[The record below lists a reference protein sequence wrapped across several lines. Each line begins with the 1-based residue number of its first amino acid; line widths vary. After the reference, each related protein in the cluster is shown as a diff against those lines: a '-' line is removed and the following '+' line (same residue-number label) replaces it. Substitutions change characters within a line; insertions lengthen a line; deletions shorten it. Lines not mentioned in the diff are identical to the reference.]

1 MGIIRSMEFSYMNIS
16 NYMYVYRTIFFYKRV
31 NITELSDF
39 RKHWIPATPKDTT
52 MSFGASPTVC
62 WRKKAWSM
70 VTLCLSSESVIVKSN
85 QLFIDSKSL
94 WLFVGDH
101 FLWISLVT
109 HTHQFVRDAPVTHQK
124 YELFHSIL
132 GQLGYV
138 STTGYFQLL

>member
-1 MGIIRSMEFSYMNIS
+1 MHLHACHKVLWVSLDPWSSFTWTLVTTCTYTVLS
-16 NYMYVYRTIFFYKRV
+16 FYKRV

-70 VTLCLSSESVIVKSN
+70 VTLCLSSESVYVKSN

-94 WLFVGDH
+94 WLFVGDQ
-101 FLWISLVT
+101 FLWIKLVT
-109 HTHQFVRDAPVTHQK
+109 NTHQFVRDAPVTQQ
-124 YELFHSIL
+124 I
-132 GQLGYV
+132 
-138 STTGYFQLL
+138 TAPRT